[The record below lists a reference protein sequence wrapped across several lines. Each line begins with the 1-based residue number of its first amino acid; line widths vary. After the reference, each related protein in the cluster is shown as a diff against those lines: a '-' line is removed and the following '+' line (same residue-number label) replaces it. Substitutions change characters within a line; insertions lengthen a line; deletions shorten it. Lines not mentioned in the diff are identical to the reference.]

1 MFCRRPRLPRHC
13 PAGAEHEGHPR
24 VPVRR
29 AQRQPQP
36 RRRRFLQP
44 RSRLVLSERSDAASA
59 RGYVCRQC
67 SSLGCFATPI
77 ALCFA
82 EKGYDLNFTWGVN
95 LHGQK
100 FGGVAMPE
108 MMRWLWRD
116 CTEVVTDP
124 RDMASRGYLR
134 PEASG
139 PSQRELTGYAA
150 YEELLTVRHPS
161 PSTLAPPWTAV
172 QPVAFCLRAGPR
184 DAGPHA
190 DSARHSCRRLAA
202 RRSEERRQQAA
213 ADFHLRRRAFDRAGR
228 GVCRG

>member
-1 MFCRRPRLPRHC
+1 MQTMSMLL
-13 PAGAEHEGHPR
+13 AGLI
-24 VPVRR
+24 V
-29 AQRQPQP
+29 
-36 RRRRFLQP
+36 
-44 RSRLVLSERSDAASA
+44 
-59 RGYVCRQC
+59 
-67 SSLGCFATPI
+67 TPT

-134 PEASG
+134 PEATG

-161 PSTLAPPWTAV
+161 TLAP
-172 QPVAFCLRAGPR
+172 QPSPLNSRARQPSRHRGLRCNR
-184 DAGPHA
+184 
-190 DSARHSCRRLAA
+190 
-202 RRSEERRQQAA
+202 
-213 ADFHLRRRAFDRAGR
+213 
-228 GVCRG
+228 

>member
-1 MFCRRPRLPRHC
+1 M
-13 PAGAEHEGHPR
+13 
-24 VPVRR
+24 
-29 AQRQPQP
+29 QTI
-36 RRRRFLQP
+36 
-44 RSRLVLSERSDAASA
+44 
-59 RGYVCRQC
+59 C

-172 QPVAFCLRAGPR
+172 QPVAFVCVQDLETRGHTPIPLGTAVDGSPLVAVKSGGNKLPPIFISAGAHSTEQAGVCAAVDSLDELQTEHVRAHITCCLVLLR
-184 DAGPHA
+184 
-190 DSARHSCRRLAA
+190 SCR
-202 RRSEERRQQAA
+202 
-213 ADFHLRRRAFDRAGR
+213 HLR
-228 GVCRG
+228 